1 MNAEFLSTYLTP
13 IALGTMMMGM
23 GISLRV
29 SDFKLLIK
37 SPKALFVGVLCQM
50 LGLPLLGLLIASS
63 FPMLA
68 LHSAGIMILVSCAG
82 AVVSG
87 LLTQMVKGD
96 TALSISMT
104 AISMLFGIIT
114 IPILINFSL
123 GHFLQHQPYVELDL
137 LATSLRLLFITIVPV
152 MIGMLF
158 RHLLP
163 KLSLQLQP
171 KVGRVS
177 NLLLLAIILLTMIN
191 YLDEIMNASAV
202 LIIPL
207 FMLNILAMIM
217 GYAGAYIAQLDNKV
231 VKTLVIETGL
241 QNSAT
246 AIFIAS
252 VLLNNS
258 LLALPAI
265 IYTGIAFINFTV
277 FLLILRTRYDYAQ
290 KI

>member
-1 MNAEFLSTYLTP
+1 MSADFLSTYLTP
-13 IALGTMMMGM
+13 IALAIMMMGM

-29 SDFKLLIK
+29 RDFKLLIK
-37 SPKALFVGVLCQM
+37 SPKAIFIGFLCQM
-50 LGLPLLGLLIASS
+50 VGLPLLGLFIASF
-63 FPMLA
+63 FPMYEV
-68 LHSAGIMILVSCAG
+68 HSAGIMILVSCAG
-82 AVVSG
+82 AVISG

-96 TALSISMT
+96 TALSILMT
-104 AISMLFGIIT
+104 AISMVFGMIT
-114 IPILINFSL
+114 IPILINLSL
-123 GHFLQHQPYVELDL
+123 GHFLQQQQYVELAL
-137 LATSLRLLFITIVPV
+137 LSTSLRLLFITIIPV
-152 MIGMLF
+152 IIGMLF
-158 RHLLP
+158 RHFLP

-171 KVGRVS
+171 NVARVS
-177 NLLLLAIILLTMIN
+177 NLLLVTIILLTMNN
-191 YLDEIMNASAV
+191 YLDEIVNASAV

-217 GYAGAYIAQLDNKV
+217 GYTAAYLARLDNKV
-231 VKTLVIETGL
+231 AKTLIIETGL

-265 IYTGIAFINFTV
+265 IYTGVAFINFAI

-290 KI
+290 QI